1 MTSVSSGRGF
11 TEGEPGC
18 QIQVRKKK
26 IPQDVA
32 AYISILK

>member
-18 QIQVRKKK
+18 QIQVGKKK
-26 IPQDVA
+26 
-32 AYISILK
+32 SLKM